1 MKIHIR
7 FPALF
12 WQLFFFSF
20 KKTLRA
26 SKNGRSPDLPSF
38 LSLFLFETP
47 SLRRL
52 RHMPPHPDL
61 SRTLETW
68 FSAPST
74 PSNIVHKCQAS
85 QKKPPFPSC
94 SLLFILF
101 CRPTLCSP
109 LQTPLPHPY
118 PAAPSLPTLRHT
130 IVNTKQKSLDILGV
144 EPQGLC
150 SPSLFSVLR
159 SFT

>member
-1 MKIHIR
+1 
-7 FPALF
+7 
-12 WQLFFFSF
+12 
-20 KKTLRA
+20 
-26 SKNGRSPDLPSF
+26 
-38 LSLFLFETP
+38 
-47 SLRRL
+47 
-52 RHMPPHPDL
+52 
-61 SRTLETW
+61 
-68 FSAPST
+68 
-74 PSNIVHKCQAS
+74 
-85 QKKPPFPSC
+85 
-94 SLLFILF
+94 
-101 CRPTLCSP
+101 